1 MRNMY
6 RWNIVAMLSVA
17 GAVNYLDRA
26 AFGVALPFIKDKFE
40 LGPEQLGLLGSAFFI
55 GYALFNFVGGYLSDV
70 YGPKKVMGF
79 AMLIWSLFC
88 GLTAATVG
96 FVSLFFVRVFFGMG
110 EGPIASTVNKMVSN
124 WMPAGE
130 RARAIGFASA
140 GNPLGG
146 AIAGPVVGLIALT
159 WGWQVSFVVLAF
171 LGVIWWLAWRA
182 IATDHPSDNPHVSQ
196 EEALYIR
203 QNQPQATSVVA
214 KEKVSFFYFVTKPT
228 ILFTA
233 LAFFSLNYILYFFIT
248 WFPSYLVN
256 AKNLSIQG
264 MSILTVAPWLLGAVG
279 MACSG
284 IASDFIYKKT
294 GDLMFSRKSI
304 IVFGLTVSAGSV
316 VLSGLVESIG
326 GIVALM
332 AITMFS
338 LYLTAALYW
347 AIVSDNVAPEKV
359 GAVGGFMHL
368 LANLSGII
376 APWLTG
382 YIIQNTGAYSGAFIV
397 AGCLAIIGA
406 VSVALFVKPIR
417 TEGIET
423 ATGAA

>member
-1 MRNMY
+1 MFNEEDLLKKKY

-17 GAVNYLDRA
+17 GAINYLDRA
-26 AFGVALPFIKDKFE
+26 AFGIALPFIKEKFE
-40 LGPEQLGLLGSAFFI
+40 LSPEQLGLLGSAFFI

-70 YGPKKVMGF
+70 YGPKKVMAL
-79 AMLIWSLFC
+79 AMLVWSLFC
-88 GLTAATVG
+88 GLTATTVG
-96 FVSLFFVRVFFGMG
+96 FISLFFVRVFFGMG

-146 AIAGPVVGLIALT
+146 AIAGPVVGFIALT
-159 WGWQVSFVVLAF
+159 WGWQVSFIVLTF
-171 LGVIWWLAWRA
+171 IGVIWWLVWHV
-182 IATDHPSDNPHVSQ
+182 IATDHPHQNPRVSK
-196 EEALYIR
+196 EEVLLITAS
-203 QNQPQATSVVA
+203 QPQVRSSTS
-214 KEKVSFFYFVTKPT
+214 KEKVSFFYFVKKPT

-256 AKNLSIQG
+256 AKNMSIQG
-264 MSILTVAPWLLGAVG
+264 MSILTVAPWLLGAIG
-279 MACSG
+279 LACSG

-304 IVFGLTVSAGSV
+304 IVLGLTISAGAV

-332 AITMFS
+332 AVTMFS
-338 LYLTAALYW
+338 LYITAALYW
-347 AIVSDNVAPEKV
+347 AIVTDNVAQEKV

-382 YIIQNTGAYSGAFIV
+382 HIIQNTGAYTGAFVV
-397 AGCLAIIGA
+397 AGCLAVIGA
-406 VSVALFVKPIR
+406 LSVAFFVKPIR
-417 TEGIET
+417 
-423 ATGAA
+423 A